1 MSMSDILWL
10 QQDRE
15 GIARDP
21 ESGAYIVVVP
31 NDPDWVALPPELGG
45 TRHRVVDSW
54 NAPCPRCQADSQT
67 LRLDIDMYVSVCRDH
82 ENPYCFYTR
91 RTP

>member
-1 MSMSDILWL
+1 MTKTEWFV
-10 QQDRE
+10 QDRD
-15 GIARDP
+15 GVTLDP
-21 ESGAYIVVVP
+21 KTGAYVTIFP
-31 NDPDWVALPPELGG
+31 NVPDWVALPPEIGG

-67 LRLDIDMYVSVCRDH
+67 LRLDNDMYVSVCRDH

-91 RTP
+91 RTPS